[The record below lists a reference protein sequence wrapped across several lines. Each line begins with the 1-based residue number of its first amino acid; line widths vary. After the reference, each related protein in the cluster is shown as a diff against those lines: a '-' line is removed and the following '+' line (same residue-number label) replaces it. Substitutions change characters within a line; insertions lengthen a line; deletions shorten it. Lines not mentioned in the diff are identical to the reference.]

1 MVAMINKIYFITV
14 GFFIETLFEFGA
26 FYTKSDMLLR
36 FGEKYRCIDIS
47 INCLGFVSV
56 DGSC

>member
-1 MVAMINKIYFITV
+1 MINKIYFITV

-36 FGEKYRCIDIS
+36 FGSKYRYIDTL
-47 INCLGFVSV
+47 INCLGLVNV
-56 DGSC
+56 DGSS